1 MLSITYEFAKIDP
14 PGIHLTCMHNNKDSQ
29 QMFLMDLLIRRCQKG
44 LPRELGA
51 VAKAEGMEPAVLARG
66 ISSGRIVVPKNPAR
80 KHKACAIGEGCTV
93 KINVN
98 IGTSG
103 SRCDPAMEMKKANAA
118 LANGAD
124 ALMDLSTGGDL
135 VAIRKKIL
143 KLDTTV
149 GTVPV
154 YEAVRRAGNAGDVTA
169 DLLFKVIREHCKQG
183 VDFLTLHCG
192 VNLQA
197 LEALKADPRLMGVVS
212 RGGSFHC
219 AMMMEREEENPLF
232 SEYDYLL
239 EILAEYDVTVSLGD
253 GMRPGCLQDAGKLA
267 KSVEYNTLGLL
278 ARRAQDAGVQR
289 MIEGP
294 GHMPLDQVGYNVK
307 MIKEITDNAPLYLLG
322 PLVTDIAPGYDHVV
336 GAIGG
341 AAACLNGA
349 DFLCMVS
356 PSEHLALPDVADIIE
371 GTRVAKIA
379 AHIGDTVRRPEGW
392 RMDREVKMAEA
403 RHELDWDGQ
412 FRHALYGENARK
424 IHERDGATE
433 TCSMCGDLCA
443 VKMVNELFGT
453 GKKGKKGTKALK
465 K

>member
-1 MLSITYEFAKIDP
+1 
-14 PGIHLTCMHNNKDSQ
+14 
-29 QMFLMDLLIRRCQKG
+29 
-44 LPRELGA
+44 
-51 VAKAEGMEPAVLARG
+51 METAQLARG
-66 ISSGRIVVPKNPAR
+66 IADGRIVVPHNPGR
-80 KHKACAIGEGCTV
+80 KHKPCAIGEGCTV
-93 KINVN
+93 KININ

-103 SRCDPAMEMKKANAA
+103 SRCDPALEMKKAQAA
-118 LANGAD
+118 LDNGAD

-192 VNLQA
+192 VNRQA
-197 LEALKADPRLMGVVS
+197 LDALKADPRLMGVVS

-219 AMMMEREEENPLF
+219 AMMMQREEENPLYA
-232 SEYDYLL
+232 EYDYLL

-253 GMRPGCLQDAGKLA
+253 GMRPGCLQDAEKLA

-278 ARRAQDAGVQR
+278 AKRAQAAGVQR

-294 GHMPLDQVGYNVK
+294 GHMPLDQVGYNVR
-307 MIKEITDNAPLYLLG
+307 MIKEITDHAPLYLLG

-336 GAIGG
+336 AAIGG
-341 AAACLNGA
+341 ATACLNGA

-356 PSEHLALPDVADIIE
+356 PSEHLALPDVSDIIE
-371 GTRVAKIA
+371 GTRIAKIA
-379 AHIGDTVRRPEGW
+379 AHVGDTVRRPEGF
-392 RMDREVKMAEA
+392 RMEREVEMAEA
-403 RHELDWDGQ
+403 RHNLDWDEQ
-412 FRHALYGENARK
+412 FRLALYGEHARK
-424 IHERDGATE
+424 IHERDGETD

-453 GKKGKKGTKALK
+453 GAKKKGKK
-465 K
+465 

>member
-1 MLSITYEFAKIDP
+1 
-14 PGIHLTCMHNNKDSQ
+14 
-29 QMFLMDLLIRRCQKG
+29 MFLMDLLVHRCARTIPK
-44 LPRELGA
+44 EVVA
-51 VAKAEGMEPAVLARG
+51 VARTEGMEPEKLARLVTA
-66 ISSGRIVVPKNPAR
+66 GRVVIPGNLKR
-80 KHKACAIGEGCTV
+80 KHGLSAIGEGCSV
-93 KINVN
+93 KVNVN

-103 SRCDPAMEMKKANAA
+103 TRCDPALEMRKAKAA

-135 VAIRKKIL
+135 VAMRKKIL
-143 KLDTTV
+143 SLDTTV

-154 YEAVRRAGNAGDVTA
+154 YEAVRRAGNAGDVDA
-169 DLLFKVIREHCKQG
+169 DLLFKVIREHCRQG

-192 VNLQA
+192 VNRQA
-197 LEALKADPRLMGVVS
+197 LDALKADPRLMGVVS

-219 AMMMEREEENPLF
+219 AMMMQRDEENPLY
-232 SEYDYLL
+232 SEFDYLL

-267 KSVEYNTLGLL
+267 KSVEYITLGTL
-278 ARRAQDAGVQR
+278 AKRAHEKGVQR

-307 MIKEITDNAPLYLLG
+307 MIKEITGYAPLYLLG
-322 PLVTDIAPGYDHVV
+322 PLVTDIAPGYDHIVA
-336 GAIGG
+336 AIGG

-356 PSEHLALPDVADIIE
+356 PSEHLALPDVDDIIE

-379 AHIGDTVRRPEGW
+379 AHVGDTVRRPEGY
-392 RMDREVKMAEA
+392 RMEREVKMADA
-403 RHELDWDGQ
+403 RHRLDWEEQ
-412 FRHALYGENARK
+412 YRQALYGDHAKK
-424 IHERDGATE
+424 IHCRDGDME

-443 VKMVNELFGT
+443 VKLVNELFGT
-453 GKKGKKGTKALK
+453 GTPVKKAKKPAHKTKETK
-465 K
+465 RK

>member
-1 MLSITYEFAKIDP
+1 MV
-14 PGIHLTCMHNNKDSQ
+14 
-29 QMFLMDLLIRRCQKG
+29 LMDLLIRRCRRG

-51 VAKAEGMEPAVLARG
+51 VARAEGMEPEQLARR
-66 ISSGRIVVPKNPAR
+66 IAEGRVVIPKNPAR
-80 KHKACAIGEGCTV
+80 KHQRCAIGEGCTV
-93 KINVN
+93 KVNVN
-98 IGTSG
+98 VGTSG
-103 SRCDPAMEMKKANAA
+103 SRCDPALEERKAKAA
-118 LANGAD
+118 LKNGAD

-149 GTVPV
+149 GTVPI
-154 YEAVRRAGNAGDVTA
+154 YEAVRRAGNAADVDA
-169 DLLFKVIREHCKQG
+169 DLLFAVIREHCKQG

-192 VNLQA
+192 VNRQA
-197 LEALKADPRLMGVVS
+197 LDALRADPRLMGVVS
-212 RGGSFHC
+212 RGGTFHC
-219 AMMMEREEENPLF
+219 AMMMQRDEENPLYT
-232 SEYDYLL
+232 EYDYLL
-239 EILAEYDVTVSLGD
+239 EILAEHDVTISLGD
-253 GMRPGCLQDAGKLA
+253 GMRPGCLQDAEKLA
-267 KSVEYNTLGLL
+267 KSVEYMTLGTL
-278 ARRAQDAGVQR
+278 AKRAQEAGVQR

-294 GHMPLDQVGYNVK
+294 GHMPLDQVGYNVR
-307 MIKEITDNAPLYLLG
+307 MVKEITDHAPLYLLG

-336 GAIGG
+336 AAIGG

-379 AHIGDTVRRPEGW
+379 AHVGDTVRKHEGW
-392 RMDREVKMAEA
+392 RMEREVQMAEA

-412 FRHALYGENARK
+412 FRLALYGDHARK
-424 IHERDGATE
+424 IHERDGDTE

-453 GKKGKKGTKALK
+453 GKKKEREEK
-465 K
+465 

>member
-1 MLSITYEFAKIDP
+1 
-14 PGIHLTCMHNNKDSQ
+14 
-29 QMFLMDLLIRRCQKG
+29 MFLMDLLIRRCQQGIPK
-44 LPRELGA
+44 ELGA
-51 VAKAEGMEPAVLARG
+51 VAKAEGMEPERLARL
-66 ISSGRIVVPKNPAR
+66 IESGRVVVPVNPGR
-80 KHKACAIGEGCTV
+80 KHRPCAIGEGCTV
-93 KINVN
+93 KVNVN

-103 SRCDPAMEMKKANAA
+103 SRCDPALEEKKGKAA

-135 VAIRKKIL
+135 VAIRKRIL

-154 YEAVRRAGNAGDVTA
+154 YEAVRRAGNAGDVTP

-192 VNLQA
+192 VNRQA
-197 LEALKADPRLMGVVS
+197 LAALKADPRMMGVVS
-212 RGGSFHC
+212 RGGAFHC
-219 AMMMEREEENPLF
+219 AMMVQREEENPLYAEF
-232 SEYDYLL
+232 DYLL

-253 GMRPGCLQDAGKLA
+253 GMRPGCLQDAEKLA
-267 KSVEYNTLGLL
+267 KSVEYMTLGTL
-278 ARRAQDAGVQR
+278 AKRAQEAGVQR

-294 GHMPLDQVGYNVK
+294 GHMPLDQIGYNVR
-307 MIKEITDNAPLYLLG
+307 MIKEITDHAPLYLLG
-322 PLVTDIAPGYDHVV
+322 PLVTDIAPGYDHIVA
-336 GAIGG
+336 AIGG
-341 AAACLNGA
+341 ATACMNGA

-379 AHIGDTVRRPEGW
+379 AHVGDTVRKHGGW
-392 RMDREVKMAEA
+392 KMDREVQMAEA
-403 RHELDWDGQ
+403 RHELDWDAQ
-412 FRHALYGENARK
+412 FRLALYGDHARK
-424 IHERDGATE
+424 IHERDGKTD

-453 GKKGKKGTKALK
+453 GGKGKGKKGI
-465 K
+465 